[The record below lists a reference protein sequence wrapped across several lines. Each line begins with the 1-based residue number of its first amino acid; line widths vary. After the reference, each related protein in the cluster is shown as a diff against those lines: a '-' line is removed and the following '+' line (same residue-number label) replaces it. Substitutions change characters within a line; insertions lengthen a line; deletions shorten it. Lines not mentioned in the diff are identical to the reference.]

1 VGGARLYLV
10 IRPRLPPVGPG
21 DAARRQI
28 EVALAMIGAV
38 DVQLRPLDEE
48 LRALARRQPGCRA
61 LMRHFGIGEITSIS
75 GVVYLALA
83 ALRACSR
90 SGLLAGRAPAPPVAR
105 LMAAGSETRRAAR

>member
-83 ALRACSR
+83 ALP
-90 SGLLAGRAPAPPVAR
+90 GRA
-105 LMAAGSETRRAAR
+105 AGQGSSRAARPHRRWPG